1 MESAQEVTM
10 KVSGMSCSGCA
21 NTVES
26 ALMDLQGVHQVAV
39 DLEEG
44 EVTTMYEDGKVAI
57 EDIKE
62 AITSAGYTFEGVKER
77 N

>member
-1 MESAQEVTM
+1 MESAHEVTL

-21 NTVES
+21 STVEN
-26 ALMDLQGVHQVAV
+26 ALMELQGVHQVTV
-39 DLEEG
+39 GLEEG
-44 EVTTMYEDGKVAI
+44 EVTTIYEDGKVTI

-62 AITSAGYTFEGVKER
+62 AVTSAGYTFEGVKER

>member
-1 MESAQEVTM
+1 MESAYEVTL

-21 NTVES
+21 NTVEKAIS
-26 ALMDLQGVHQVAV
+26 DLEGVHQVTV

-44 EVTTMYEDGKVAI
+44 EVTTMYEDGKVTI
-57 EDIKE
+57 EDIEE
-62 AITSAGYTFEGVKER
+62 AVKSSGYIFEGVKER